1 MMVHAQH
8 TQLYHEFWLTKSKQ
22 ALSPAK
28 HLPHLRCIKNAFFPT
43 PTAPAVFNSLCN
55 NVNMFVLHGR
65 NADGARSQA
74 AI

>member
-22 ALSPAK
+22 ALSPA
-28 HLPHLRCIKNAFFPT
+28 PFPT